1 MKFYFSVRV
10 GVSIQGRSVSLI
22 MMMRV
27 LNLINYVQFET
38 VLFPFQ
44 IYEFVKLIEESEAD
58 DDALEELDAAPGDM
72 AGGN

>member
-1 MKFYFSVRV
+1 M
-10 GVSIQGRSVSLI
+10 SIQERSVSMI
-22 MMMRV
+22 VMMRV